1 MFDFNESAEKLNNQL
16 SNMMN
21 CFSPNNSKICIDLY
35 FDSGRN
41 DLAVTELFV
50 YWMKVCSD
58 LYDKGWYDDRN
69 GASCKLGHDLFNDKE
84 WVNTVN
90 EYMTLVDTEYE
101 HMYSEKDDSIDM
113 KMRDIAVLEMR
124 DHRTLQQSFT
134 RLACA
139 WFGTYAPMFYN
150 DTMDKALLPFI

>member
-21 CFSPNNSKICIDLY
+21 CFSPNNSKICADLY
-35 FDSGRN
+35 LDSGRN

-69 GASCKLGHDLFNDKE
+69 EASCKLGHDLFNDKE

-90 EYMTLVDTEYE
+90 DHMTLVDTEYE

-113 KMRDIAVLEMR
+113 KMRDIAVLEMQ

-134 RLACA
+134 RLACV
-139 WFGTYAPMFYN
+139 WFRTYAHMFYN
-150 DTMDKALLPFI
+150 DTVDKALLPFI